1 LVHLKGYGWIKV
13 FRTVDKNG
21 AAEYWATSRL
31 DLTIEQATFYALDA
45 WQIEVYHRGLKQFTG
60 VERAQYR
67 LEVSQHNHISLAI
80 RAFVRLE
87 AHRLQ
92 TGISWFEAK
101 TGIIRSAMRL
111 YLANPTITLGS
122 TA

>member
-1 LVHLKGYGWIKV
+1 M
-13 FRTVDKNG
+13 
-21 AAEYWATSRL
+21 
-31 DLTIEQATFYALDA
+31 TIEQAAFYALDA

-67 LEVSQHNHISLAI
+67 LEVSQRNHISLAI

-87 AHRLQ
+87 VHRLR
-92 TGISWFEAK
+92 TGVSWFEAK

-111 YLANPTITLGS
+111 YLVHPTITLGS